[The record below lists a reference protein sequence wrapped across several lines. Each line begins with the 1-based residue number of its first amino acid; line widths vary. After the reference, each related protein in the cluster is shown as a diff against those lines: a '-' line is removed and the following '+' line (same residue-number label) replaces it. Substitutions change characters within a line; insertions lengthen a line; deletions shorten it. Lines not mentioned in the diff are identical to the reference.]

1 MTNGTYDR
9 TERRI
14 RLAAALLLIGLGIEF
29 VTLLINRP
37 LSFLAF
43 IGIGS
48 PFVVAG
54 ALVYLWAIVVHSE
67 PRNSA

>member
-1 MTNGTYDR
+1 MTNGVYQR

-14 RLAAALLLIGLGIEF
+14 RLAAGLLLIGLGIEF

-48 PFVVAG
+48 PFVLAG
-54 ALVYLWAIVVHSE
+54 ALVYLRAIVVHSE
-67 PRNSA
+67 PRQSD